1 MTPHPHWHRFA
12 LGLAIGGTCGWL
24 ASFVGMPLPWML
36 GAMLGN
42 VIAALLGLPIAGSV
56 KARLA
61 VIPIIGVMLGS
72 GFHPGLIS
80 QVPAWSF
87 TLLMLAPYIVVAAV
101 CTNLLY
107 RRVGRYDPVTSF
119 FCALPGG
126 LNEMLILGVEAGGDA
141 RKIALAHGSRVFLVI
156 SFVVF
161 FYGTMF
167 DMQTGGGSGGG
178 ARPQTGLA
186 ELSPQDWLILGA
198 CAVIG
203 AWAGPKLR
211 LPAGPMLGPMIL
223 SALAHL
229 TGIVET
235 APPTVLVNG
244 AQVVIG
250 TMIGSRF
257 AGSKLAEIGR
267 DLGLGVASA
276 LIMIAIAVV
285 FAQVVAA
292 VTGQSPAGVFLAFSP
307 GGLTEMSLLAFAIGQ
322 DIAYVSIAHISR
334 IVLIIFSTPF
344 VWRRMASRRRP

>member
-1 MTPHPHWHRFA
+1 MTPPTQWQRFA
-12 LGLAIGGTCGWL
+12 LGLVIGGSCGWL
-24 ASFVGMPLPWML
+24 ASWLGMPLPWML

-42 VIAALLGLPIAGSV
+42 VVAALLGLPIAGSV

-87 TLLMLAPYIVVAAV
+87 TLLMLVPYIAVAAV

-107 RRVGRYDPVTSF
+107 RRIGRYDPVTSF
-119 FCALPGG
+119 FCAMPGG

-156 SFVVF
+156 TFVVF
-161 FYGTMF
+161 FYGTML
-167 DMQTGGGSGGG
+167 DMQATGGG
-178 ARPQTGLA
+178 RPSTGLA
-186 ELSPQDWLILGA
+186 ELSPQDWLILGG

-223 SALAHL
+223 SAVTHL

-250 TMIGSRF
+250 TLIGSRF
-257 AGSKLAEIGR
+257 AGSKLGEIAR
-267 DLGLGVASA
+267 DLGLGVLSA
-276 LIMIAIAVV
+276 LGMIAIAVG
-285 FAQVVAA
+285 FAQTVAA
-292 VTGQSPAGVFLAFSP
+292 VTGQSLAGVFLAFSP

-334 IVLIIFSTPF
+334 IVFIIFATPF
-344 VWRRMASRRRP
+344 VWRGMASRRRP